1 MHRIHGKESGAVVM
15 SLPVI
20 GAVLAAL
27 GVTIA
32 AIQLYI
38 SFPKLF
44 VAKRSE
50 FYCALSPNPTE
61 GGENWAVMYRN
72 GRGHTKVWLRMVRS
86 MGKDSSGRPF
96 DPQRRCEE
104 VVEKMKIYKA
114 DGLIAFDYRPDPA
127 TPNQYVVCAKTRASA
142 DNCPQVLTLMPE
154 DDPYIAL
161 REIMGALLPGNPE
174 SLQSSG
180 PITPENPKIISLEG
194 QL

>member
-1 MHRIHGKESGAVVM
+1 MHRIHGRESGAVVM

-38 SFPKLF
+38 GFPKLF
-44 VAKRSE
+44 VAQRSE
-50 FYCALSPNPTE
+50 FYCALSPNPTN
-61 GGENWAVMYRN
+61 GGEDWVVMYRN
-72 GRGHTKVWLRMVRS
+72 GQGHTKVWLRMVRS
-86 MGKDSSGRPF
+86 MGGGF
-96 DPQRRCEE
+96 DPQRRCDE
-104 VVEKMKIYKA
+104 VAKRLNIYKE
-114 DGLIAFDYRPDPA
+114 DGLLAFDYRPDPD
-127 TPNQYVVCAKTRASA
+127 TPNQYVVCAKTRVSA
-142 DNCPQVLTLMPE
+142 DNCPLVLTLMPE
-154 DDPYIAL
+154 DDPYESLRRIA
-161 REIMGALLPGNPE
+161 GALLPGNPE